1 MSEVKDHKIKA
12 VAELEDKF
20 RRAKALTVT
29 DYRGLTVEKMNAL
42 RRELRQAGTEYKVLK
57 NTLSK
62 IALTRVGVD
71 EKFLEI
77 LTGPVA
83 IAFDFEDIT
92 AGIKVLSKFAKD
104 PQNQV
109 FQITGGYVEGKF
121 CSSQDMEALATLPG
135 KDELRSMLLSV
146 LQAPARNF
154 VSVVNA
160 PVRNMV
166 GVLSNYAA
174 KREE

>member
-1 MSEVKDHKIKA
+1 MREVKEHKIKA

-57 NTLSK
+57 NTLST
-62 IALTRVGVD
+62 IAFQRVGGD
-71 EKFLEI
+71 EKFLGI

-83 IAFDFEDIT
+83 IAFDYEDIT
-92 AGIKVLSKFAKD
+92 AGIKILSKFAK
-104 PQNQV
+104 QESQV
-109 FQITGGYVEGKF
+109 FQITGGYVEGHF
-121 CSSQDMEALATLPG
+121 FSARDMDTLATMPG

-146 LQAPARNF
+146 LQAPLRNF
-154 VSVVNA
+154 VSVVGA
-160 PVRNMV
+160 PVRNVV
-166 GVLSNYAA
+166 GVLKNYADKLA
-174 KREE
+174 